1 MTGALSSVQISEVS
15 AAWRVSEP
23 QLCLRRSLAAV
34 NPRVKDI
41 GSSSDSSSR
50 CDGAFCVA
58 SRWRSGPGWWQAVP
72 GATFAQF
79 GSWATPLRRESSCT
93 NMFQERQTARE
104 RCGPRGASPPDDFHR
119 MTPSQR
125 EQQQT

>member
-79 GSWATPLRRESSCT
+79 GSWATPLKHVSRTT
-93 NMFQERQTARE
+93 NRRE